1 MVSIKTISTA
11 KYHST
16 TPYGLSYS
24 SLKKL
29 ILGPK
34 LGEGE
39 FSNVY
44 EVTSFKL
51 QLTTMKHGLDPDISI
66 TLDDNG
72 ENFIVDTTT
81 ATNDEKKTESF
92 EKDNNTEKEVSNSS
106 NAIKDLSPEEYDK
119 RHHMKEHELYRDTKN
134 ARYAIKH
141 IKESYCKEHDSKS
154 YIQAAR

>member
-1 MVSIKTISTA
+1 M
-11 KYHST
+11 
-16 TPYGLSYS
+16 
-24 SLKKL
+24 
-29 ILGPK
+29 GPK

-51 QLTTMKHGLDPDISI
+51 QLTTMKKHGSDSDISI

-72 ENFIVDTTT
+72 ENFIVDT
-81 ATNDEKKTESF
+81 ATNADVDDDDDDDDDDDNDNEKKTESF
-92 EKDNNTEKEVSNSS
+92 EKDNNDNNNTEKEVSNSS

>member
-1 MVSIKTISTA
+1 M
-11 KYHST
+11 
-16 TPYGLSYS
+16 
-24 SLKKL
+24 
-29 ILGPK
+29 GPK

-51 QLTTMKHGLDPDISI
+51 VNMKHGLDSDISI

-81 ATNDEKKTESF
+81 ATNDDDLDEKKTESL
-92 EKDNNTEKEVSNSS
+92 EKVKNNTEKEVSNSS

-119 RHHMKEHELYRDTKN
+119 RHHIMKEHML
-134 ARYAIKH
+134 
-141 IKESYCKEHDSKS
+141 
-154 YIQAAR
+154 